1 MVAQSTNWSEPLG
14 LELLEPGE
22 SETQAPIFEQPRRIV
37 PEFPEIIGGPYS
49 GSANVT
55 GGRPKSLELKFILQ
69 TQSGDMGGTAQFQDC
84 RRRKARLFQF
94 QGALNRDGVFVL
106 NGSADGASVL
116 VLSGTVA
123 RDGRTVVG
131 NYVIKAPG
139 EPLEAGTFMARR

>member
-1 MVAQSTNWSEPLG
+1 MVAQSTNWSESLG

-22 SETQAPIFEQPRRIV
+22 QQTQAPIFEQPRQIV
-37 PEFPEIIGGPYS
+37 PEFPEMIGGPYS

-55 GGRPKSLELKFILQ
+55 GGRPKAIELKVILQ
-69 TQSGDMGGTAQFQDC
+69 TQAGDLGGTAQFLDS
-84 RRRKARLFQF
+84 RRRKARQFQF
-94 QGALNRDGVFVL
+94 QGALNRDGVFVV
-106 NGSADGASVL
+106 NGTAEAASVL

-131 NYVIKAPG
+131 NYVVKAPG